1 MKRVILV
8 DGGKGGVGK
17 SIVATTLVD
26 RLLEDGIMPR
36 IVEADGSVPDVGRR
50 FKDRGAVIAFA
61 PLGGDE
67 LGEERVI
74 QVFSRVFDGDDLVV
88 MNLPAGA
95 GEVLDTHA
103 DLIGDTAKVAE
114 VDLVHVWVVGADS
127 ASSDLAAIS
136 IESGVASVATR
147 RVVVINE
154 AHGNP
159 ASFQWSH
166 SKARTSWLALGATE
180 YAMPRMPASV
190 IDAVEECK
198 GGLREALPH
207 MSLMQQVALKRW
219 LARCDP
225 IVDAVLGK
233 TCE

>member
-1 MKRVILV
+1 MKMVILV

-26 RLLEDGIMPR
+26 RLLDDGVIPR

-74 QVFSRVFDGDDLVV
+74 QVFSRVFDGDDIVV

-95 GEVLDTHA
+95 GEILDTHA
-103 DLIGDTAKVAE
+103 ELIGDTAEMAG
-114 VDLVHVWVVGADS
+114 VDLVHVWVVGSDS
-127 ASSDLAAIS
+127 ASADLAAIS
-136 IESGVASVATR
+136 IDSGVASVASR

-154 AHGNP
+154 VHGNP

-166 SKARTSWLALGATE
+166 SNARNSWLALGAKE
-180 YAMPRMPASV
+180 HAMPRMPASV
-190 IDAVEECK
+190 IDAVEVHK
-198 GGLREALPH
+198 RGFREALPH

-219 LARCDP
+219 LTRCDP
-225 IVDAVLGK
+225 IVNAVLGMG
-233 TCE
+233 CD